1 MFVVLSADDKVH
13 GSPGQG
19 LEERQCPVQ
28 HTSPRAGGRPPLGGT
43 FGRVMTTMLMMMMTI
58 VVTLAAAAYA
68 EEVVKEDEAVND
80 CGGHLRGKSGG

>member
-43 FGRVMTTMLMMMMTI
+43 FGRVMTTMLMMTMTI
-58 VVTLAAAAYA
+58 VVTIAAAAYA
-68 EEVVKEDEAVND
+68 AYDDDDDDDD
-80 CGGHLRGKSGG
+80 CGHACCCCLCCL